1 MIEVLRESMTGWQ
14 TFYSDGVTTH
24 AFFDSNGMEMGG
36 YYEDPNNP
44 DNFHAYLRSGDRS
57 GDRMEFS
64 NAYDAIGWVENEGD
78 IDFDN
83 EEVYENVPGGRYWEP
98 GWEDANDEDFVD
110 YDADNYGDEELPFDG
125 DSAGYY
131 EESNVPITEAMIDM
145 NKKGKSVTNLTMGDL
160 RRMDLWDEDRIV
172 IVDSNGDV
180 KDVSRVF
187 ADEDNGW
194 LYLQ

>member
-24 AFFDSNGMEMGG
+24 AFFDSDGMEMGG

-125 DSAGYY
+125 DSVGF
-131 EESNVPITEAMIDM
+131 S
-145 NKKGKSVTNLTMGDL
+145 GFFCGDRKAPYHV
-160 RRMDLWDEDRIV
+160 RRCHRRFGCECAHGRRDR
-172 IVDSNGDV
+172 
-180 KDVSRVF
+180 
-187 ADEDNGW
+187 
-194 LYLQ
+194 